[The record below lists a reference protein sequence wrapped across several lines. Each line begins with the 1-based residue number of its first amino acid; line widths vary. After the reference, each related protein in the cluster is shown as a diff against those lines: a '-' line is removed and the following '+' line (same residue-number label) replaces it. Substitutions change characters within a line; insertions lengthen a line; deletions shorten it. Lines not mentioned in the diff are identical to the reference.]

1 MANIDIN
8 ALSTDVRYVVP
19 PVTSGYDCIP
29 PLPKGELN
37 LMGKLSLDAGL
48 SVDDSGDY
56 FLKQT
61 MVVPMFYICVLLRV
75 EEQEETLV
83 NINTLLSFHMCL
95 HMRITALGVTVK
107 DSKMATTYTR

>member
-56 FLKQT
+56 RCSST
-61 MVVPMFYICVLLRV
+61 DINGTVVLNLLVYSMLIYIIQKLNNHECCI
-75 EEQEETLV
+75 ENYYDNGWHTS
-83 NINTLLSFHMCL
+83 I
-95 HMRITALGVTVK
+95 IK
-107 DSKMATTYTR
+107 

>member
-1 MANIDIN
+1 
-8 ALSTDVRYVVP
+8 
-19 PVTSGYDCIP
+19 
-29 PLPKGELN
+29 
-37 LMGKLSLDAGL
+37 
-48 SVDDSGDY
+48 
-56 FLKQT
+56 